1 MLPAYGFLFLFDRC
15 VLYLSILQR
24 TRRLRSREGRSSIRA
39 YAMVSCHYFLSSF
52 QEVIPWIVSE
62 VVANLSINIFF
73 PGLFAIIVYFMV
85 GLRMDDLAK
94 NLFILVAEC
103 ILVQLGSIA
112 FALVAASMVR
122 VFAAA
127 SLMANAIGTFFFL
140 SAGFAI
146 LKPPAYVNWIRFISI
161 YWYGFRITAISQFR
175 GRIFAC
181 PGVTGIAANQCVG
194 DQVLVGLTIPVTDP
208 LWIYFVRLTAVVIG
222 FNALSAVLLIVG
234 LLALFMRH
242 SFLIIF

>member
-1 MLPAYGFLFLFDRC
+1 MLPAYGLLFLFDHC

-39 YAMVSCHYFLSSF
+39 YAVVSCYYFLSSF